1 MSIFHSMNISASAL
15 NMQRLRLD
23 VVSSNMAN
31 SETTRGKL
39 VNGVWQPYRRKMVEI
54 ASSNSNSSFANIF
67 NDSISANG
75 EIGDGVKVTKIKED
89 QTPFKLVYS
98 PDHPDADKNGYV
110 KMPNVD
116 PLKEMVD
123 LMGASRSYEANVTVL
138 NASKGL
144 LMKALEIGK

>member
-15 NMQRLRLD
+15 TMQRLRMD

-31 SETTRGKL
+31 AETTRSKS
-39 VNGVWQPYRRKMVEI
+39 VNGVWQPYRRKMVEV
-54 ASSNSNSSFANIF
+54 SSNESRNSFANIF
-67 NDSISANG
+67 NDSISSNG
-75 EIGDGVKVTKIKED
+75 NVGSGVKVTKIKED
-89 QTPFKLVYS
+89 QSPFKLVYN
-98 PDHPDADKNGYV
+98 PEHPDADENGYV
-110 KMPNVD
+110 QMPNVD

-123 LMGASRSYEANVTVL
+123 LMGATRAYEANVTVL

>member
-31 SETTRGKL
+31 SETTRGKM

-89 QTPFKLVYS
+89 QTPFKLVYN